1 MPDTAAGLV
10 AELGKLLAPLEQ
22 SLQTADGMSALFT
35 ELGLPLP
42 AEVRTE
48 PQVVAAAAAAATAI
62 SQVPPL
68 TAALVVA
75 IAAGDEVAVAAAL
88 AQLAPKA
95 TDAFQKT
102 FDVASKVK
110 AAFESI
116 PGLAAELAEIVAD
129 AWLSRAPKTVA
140 ARWLTERGLNA
151 P

>member
-48 PQVVAAAAAAATAI
+48 PQVVAAAGAAATAI

-95 TDAFQKT
+95 TDAFRRPST
-102 FDVASKVK
+102 
-110 AAFESI
+110 
-116 PGLAAELAEIVAD
+116 
-129 AWLSRAPKTVA
+129 SRA
-140 ARWLTERGLNA
+140 R
-151 P
+151 